1 MRVKDIMKRDI
12 RTIAPDRSLFEASE
26 QMRIRGIRHLVVT
39 EHGQM
44 IGVVSNRDLA
54 AITHH
59 ELEQVR
65 VRDVMQNRI
74 VTIDPNATIAQ
85 AANKMRG
92 NNVGSLPVLD
102 HDDTLVGIVT
112 TTDLLEHLGRNGH
125 TERMTL
131 RGRGNRRKPVQV

>member
-1 MRVKDIMKRDI
+1 MRVKDIMKREV

-39 EHGQM
+39 EHGEM
-44 IGVVSNRDLA
+44 VGILSNRDLA
-54 AITHH
+54 AITRH

-65 VRDVMQNRI
+65 VRDVMQQHL
-74 VTIDPNATIAQ
+74 VTIDPNATIPQ

-92 NNVGSLPVLD
+92 NNVGSLPVLE
-102 HDDTLVGIVT
+102 HETLIGIVT

-131 RGRGNRRKPVQV
+131 RDRGNRKKPAHVV